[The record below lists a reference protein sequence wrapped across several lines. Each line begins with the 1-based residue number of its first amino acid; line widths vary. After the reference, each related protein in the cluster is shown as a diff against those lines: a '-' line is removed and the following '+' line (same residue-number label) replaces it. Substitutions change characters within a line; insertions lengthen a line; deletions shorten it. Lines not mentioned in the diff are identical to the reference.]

1 MRDKKKLLVEQLD
14 NKLNVF
20 HKVEQVL
27 VPPAGWLKTI
37 RTTLSMTLEQ
47 FGSRLKTTKQAA
59 KRLEDREVNGTI
71 TLNSLREAGKALEM
85 KLVYGFVPNDGTI
98 DNLITKKAEKLAQI
112 IVLRTNQNMRLEN
125 QGIDQKKINDAI
137 SELAQELKREMKKS
151 LWD

>member
-14 NKLNVF
+14 NKLKGF
-20 HKVEQVL
+20 YKAEQVL
-27 VPPAGWLKTI
+27 IPPDGWLKTI

-47 FGSRLKTTKQAA
+47 FGAKLKTSKQAA
-59 KRLEDREVNGTI
+59 KRLEDREINGTI
-71 TLNSLREAGKALEM
+71 TLNSLKEAGKALEM

-98 DNLITKKAEKLAQI
+98 DNLITKKAEKLAQL

-125 QGIDQKKINDAI
+125 QGIDQKKIKDAI